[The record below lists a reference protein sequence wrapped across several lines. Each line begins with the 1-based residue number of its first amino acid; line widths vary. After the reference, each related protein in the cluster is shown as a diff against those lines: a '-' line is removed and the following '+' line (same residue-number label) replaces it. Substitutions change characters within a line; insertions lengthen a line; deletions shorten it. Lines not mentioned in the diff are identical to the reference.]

1 MVQAIGMGGPA
12 GSEFT
17 ADTWLALIAGA
28 GPWASSR
35 RTSLFTRLL
44 CVLALAGLA
53 LVCLALWIRP
63 APSGARRFAP
73 IAGTMA
79 CTLLAV
85 PVVLRWRG
93 HVVLRH
99 AGVAG
104 VARGLL
110 AATVALSLASTLTG
124 WSILYAVPLGLVLG
138 ADVALTCSDLGWV
151 PRPRKWM
158 IGFMSS
164 GFHLGVIGAL
174 IGLLVTGRFE
184 LVRTLTPLYATMIA
198 TLMLGLLSADV
209 VARFERETDEERQTA
224 VAETIQAERRQRAHW
239 LHDDV
244 CAELRLVSLKVQ
256 TEDTDR
262 DEVVRLLDQFD
273 HRLRLR
279 QLDELFAAGPTR
291 IAELL
296 QPFIRHAQNMG
307 IDVDEVPSFE
317 DASSSLAPSD
327 ARLFA
332 RLVSVTTS
340 NSINAGAT
348 RLAYAVHLSG
358 REVSVTIRDNG
369 PGFEV
374 SQLPFGRALWS
385 LRRDLSPG
393 VLEIRSAP
401 GEGTEIVATLIPVE
415 LPRRLDRRG

>member
-1 MVQAIGMGGPA
+1 
-12 GSEFT
+12 
-17 ADTWLALIAGA
+17 
-28 GPWASSR
+28 
-35 RTSLFTRLL
+35 
-44 CVLALAGLA
+44 
-53 LVCLALWIRP
+53 
-63 APSGARRFAP
+63 
-73 IAGTMA
+73 
-79 CTLLAV
+79 
-85 PVVLRWRG
+85 
-93 HVVLRH
+93 
-99 AGVAG
+99 
-104 VARGLL
+104 
-110 AATVALSLASTLTG
+110 
-124 WSILYAVPLGLVLG
+124 
-138 ADVALTCSDLGWV
+138 
-151 PRPRKWM
+151 
-158 IGFMSS
+158 
-164 GFHLGVIGAL
+164 
-174 IGLLVTGRFE
+174 
-184 LVRTLTPLYATMIA
+184 MIA